1 MIDKIVPNHMQDF
14 LQKSRQPDSNKVAQ
28 NNSAQM
34 DIGASMRIDYADFI
48 KKATYMQT
56 NDEAMLRAKGLLESG
71 RLESLECIEDAA
83 NKIVKYGI

>member
-28 NNSAQM
+28 NNSA
-34 DIGASMRIDYADFI
+34 DVSMQVDYADFI